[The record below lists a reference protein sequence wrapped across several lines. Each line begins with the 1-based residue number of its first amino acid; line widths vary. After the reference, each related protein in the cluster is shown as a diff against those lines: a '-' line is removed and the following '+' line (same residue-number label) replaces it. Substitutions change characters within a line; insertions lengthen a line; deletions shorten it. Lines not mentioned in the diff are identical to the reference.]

1 VGPEDV
7 GVDSG
12 DRLLSV
18 DDVASLLGVPV
29 ATLYAWRYRGTGP
42 RGLRV
47 ARHLR
52 YRRSDLDAW
61 IQQQLEDTSATRWR

>member
-1 VGPEDV
+1 
-7 GVDSG
+7 VDSG

-18 DDVASLLGVPV
+18 DDVASLLGVPP
-29 ATLYAWRYRGTGP
+29 ATLYAWRYRGLGP

-47 ARHLR
+47 GRHLR

-61 IQQQLEDTSATRWR
+61 IQQQLEDTPATRRR